1 MSRVGLVTALL
12 PPDVGGTQVLVWR
25 LFQGDAEIVIVS
37 GARGGAPSSQD
48 GYSALA
54 APTLHLPYP
63 RLRGYRYG
71 LAPALGALSAAWLAG
86 ALVRTIAFLKAH
98 QVDHVVSIPHQGPFA
113 LLGLLAARRLGLA
126 HTLYILDAWEEGSTG
141 PVERAL
147 VRWGLRYAA
156 RMPRS
161 RLAVVSPALGAHYRK
176 AFGFRDVTWIPNPRP
191 LPSEQLA
198 IRPAVAPAEP
208 FVLFT
213 GGVKEFN
220 IATLRCVGRS
230 INRCKVIRK
239 FLLTGH
245 TAALE
250 DPLQPAAPGEDR
262 IEFRFCS
269 PSEISALQRQASVL
283 LVASNVD
290 DQSQTSLGYLPGR
303 LPEYVS
309 TRRPILLIGPQISDA
324 ARAVRH
330 WHLGQTTSSQ
340 DETELAQIFDSLA
353 LQATSPPPE
362 GVTPHDLFLEVFSRE
377 EARRRL
383 FRETSAPLSSAAAKL
398 AAEFELPLLR
408 S

>member
-25 LFQGDAEIVIVS
+25 LFQGDPGIVVVS
-37 GARGGAPSSQD
+37 GARGGVLPSQD

-54 APTLHLPYP
+54 VPTLHLPYP

-71 LAPALGALSAAWLAG
+71 LAPALGAFSAAWLAG
-86 ALVRTIAFLKAH
+86 ALIRIIAFLKAH
-98 QVDHVVSIPHQGPFA
+98 RVDHVVSIPHQGPFA

-141 PVERAL
+141 PFERAL
-147 VRWGLRYAA
+147 IRWGLRYAA

-161 RLAVVSPALGAHYRK
+161 RLGVVSPALGAHYRR
-176 AFGFRDVTWIPNPRP
+176 AFGFRDVTWIPNPGP
-191 LPSEQLA
+191 LPSEQPT
-198 IRPAVAPAEP
+198 IRPPVEP

-213 GGVKEFN
+213 GGVKRFN
-220 IATLRCVGRS
+220 VTTLRCVARS
-230 INRCKVIRK
+230 ILRCKVIQK
-239 FLLTGH
+239 LILTGH
-245 TAALE
+245 TAALD
-250 DPLQPAAPGEDR
+250 DPLRPAADGVDR
-262 IEFRFCS
+262 IESRLCS
-269 PSEISALQRQASVL
+269 PSEIAVLQRQASVL
-283 LVASNVD
+283 LVATDVD
-290 DQSQTSLGYLPGR
+290 DASQTSLGYLPGR

-309 TRRPILLIGPQISDA
+309 TRRPILLIGPQTSEA

-330 WHLGQTTSSQ
+330 WHLGPTTTSQ

-362 GVTPHDLFLEVFSRE
+362 GVTSHDLFLEVFSRE

-383 FRETSAPLSSAAAKL
+383 FGETSAPLSSAAAKL
-398 AAEFELPLLR
+398 AAEFELPLLQ